1 MIKPRSPKIIVNAK
15 DIPSR
20 RLSTSKFEAKLI
32 KAIKAEV
39 MMKAMPILIKSFFLI
54 NKSFL

>member
-1 MIKPRSPKIIVNAK
+1 MIDPSSPKMIVNAK
-15 DIPSR
+15 DIPLS

-39 MMKAMPILIKSFFLI
+39 MMKAIPVLIKSFLFI